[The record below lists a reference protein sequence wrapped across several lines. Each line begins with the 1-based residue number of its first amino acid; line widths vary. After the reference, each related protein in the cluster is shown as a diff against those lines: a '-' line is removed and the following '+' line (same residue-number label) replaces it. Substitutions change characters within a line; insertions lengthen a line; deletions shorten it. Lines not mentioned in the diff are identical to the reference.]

1 MDGKML
7 LAIRAIELYIIQSDY
22 SYHVGKKTITYKRRN
37 LFHKM
42 LQQTRLPG
50 ISQGPWPLG

>member
-7 LAIRAIELYIIQSDY
+7 LAIRAIE
-22 SYHVGKKTITYKRRN
+22 KRRN